1 LCADGFGGATT
12 AVTGCTKNISH
23 SGCIAVIIDGAVRNS
38 CRFCD
43 RSPFINHAAVGS
55 LLTNAVKRFDGRIR
69 DLAQRSGKAAG
80 AQALGVPEQLAYR
93 ENMAHRKPVTRQPRK
108 RRKKAKPLKA
118 PERSGFFPVVTS
130 TLLSMICTT
139 TVFATVLAVLLGIA
153 KWT

>member
-1 LCADGFGGATT
+1 MT
-12 AVTGCTKNISH
+12 
-23 SGCIAVIIDGAVRNS
+23 R
-38 CRFCD
+38 
-43 RSPFINHAAVGS
+43 P
-55 LLTNAVKRFDGRIR
+55 
-69 DLAQRSGKAAG
+69 GKAAG

-153 KWT
+153 KWTKSQNRLHWIYAGLWPDHAEIGWFASVWHFTTAALHKIRLFRKEDFRWSETWGPASRTAHTRRVVG